1 MEADDDGLTMNMP
14 MTIPATTSLP
24 VTLAEAMEFAWYE
37 ADLLDHAIYDEW
49 LAQWTADALYIVPI
63 EPGTTDFENSLNYAY
78 DDHGMRKKRVER
90 LLNGQSIS
98 ASPVALTVRS
108 LSRFRLLQTD
118 EASCELRCA
127 QIITEY
133 RRGRE
138 RTYTGDVTYRL
149 VRGSTGLQIAR
160 KVVWLINSTE
170 ALGGIGYIL

>member
-1 MEADDDGLTMNMP
+1 
-14 MTIPATTSLP
+14 MTIPPTTSLTI
-24 VTLAEAMEFAWYE
+24 TLAEAMEFAWYE

-90 LLNGQSIS
+90 LLSGQSVS

-108 LSRFRLLQTD
+108 LSRFRMLRAD
-118 EASCELRCA
+118 ESSCELRCA
-127 QIITEY
+127 QIITEF

-138 RTYTGDVTYRL
+138 RMYTADVTFQL
-149 VRGSTGLQIAR
+149 VRSDTGLKIRQ
-160 KVVWLINSTE
+160 KLVWLINSTE
-170 ALGGIGYIL
+170 ALSGIGYIL